1 MGQINGVIIVF
12 IIFASVTGVIL
23 GIIYLRDR
31 SRERMKMIEKGAD
44 PSVFNTG
51 QKTDGK
57 VSLKIGI
64 FLIALAIGIITGS
77 LIANNTYI
85 FAESE
90 VAYFSSIFL
99 FGGLGLLGTQLIGKK
114 KKK

>member
-1 MGQINGVIIVF
+1 MAQINGVIIVF

-31 SRERMKMIEKGAD
+31 SRERLKMIEKGTD
-44 PSVFNTG
+44 PSVLDTKI
-51 QKTDGK
+51 KTDSK
-57 VSLKIGI
+57 VTLKIGI
-64 FLIALAIGIITGS
+64 FLVALALGIITGS
-77 LIANNTYI
+77 LIANYTYV

-99 FGGLGLLGTQLIGKK
+99 FGGLGLLATQLIGKK
-114 KKK
+114 NKK

>member
-1 MGQINGVIIVF
+1 MAQINGVIIVF
-12 IIFASVTGVIL
+12 IIFASITGVIL

-31 SRERMKMIEKGAD
+31 SRERLKIIEKGAD
-44 PSVFNTG
+44 PSVFDTKT
-51 QKTDGK
+51 KTDSK
-57 VSLKIGI
+57 VTLKIGI
-64 FLIALAIGIITGS
+64 FLVALAIGIITGS
-77 LIANNTYI
+77 LIANYTYI

-114 KKK
+114 NKK

>member
-1 MGQINGVIIVF
+1 MAQMNGVIIIF
-12 IIFASVTGVIL
+12 IIFASITGVIL
-23 GIIYLRDR
+23 GIIYLRNR
-31 SRERMKMIEKGAD
+31 NRERLKMIEKGAD
-44 PSVFNTG
+44 PSVFKSET
-51 QKTDGK
+51 KTDGK
-57 VSLKIGI
+57 ISLKIGI

-90 VAYFSSIFL
+90 VAYFSAIFL
-99 FGGLGLLGTQLIGKK
+99 FGGLGLLGTQLIDKK